1 MNTST
6 TKIDAWLAGRED
18 EHLEFK
24 EAKANYSFDK
34 LVRYSAALA
43 NEGGG
48 AIVLGVTDKQ
58 PRHVV
63 GTGAFRDTGKVCQG
77 LLDRLHLRVRAE
89 EVDHADGRVLVFT
102 VPPRPL
108 GMPIEVDGTYWMR
121 TGESLTGMTSDV
133 LRRIFDEVAPDFSA
147 EPCPRAT
154 LDDLEP
160 SSIAAFQRAWAR
172 KTGNRAL
179 EKLSP
184 AQALADA
191 ELIEGDQVTYAA
203 LVLFGKRRSLGRLL
217 PQAEVVFEYRS
228 TGATGAAQQRVDH
241 REGFFAFHDAIWNA
255 VNARNDVQHYQEG
268 LFVWDVPTFHEASV
282 REALLNAV
290 AHRDYRLQGSVFVRQ
305 YPRELVV
312 ESPGGLPPGVTV
324 DEILWKQSP
333 RNRRICEAFQR
344 CGLVE
349 RSGQGMDR
357 IYEECI
363 RHGQP
368 LPEFVGTDDYQVVVT
383 LRGSVEDP
391 RIINFLE
398 RVGQE
403 RLASF
408 TTGHFLAVDAIHRGR
423 AISDRL
429 RAPLQELLDQ
439 GIVERLQRGRYALS
453 RRFYAFLGKRGEYT
467 RRVGLDREHNK
478 ALLHKHIHGNP
489 DDGCQMEELMQVLPT
504 LSRHQ
509 IRRLLTELRE
519 EGEVHCRGRG
529 KGARWYPFVL
539 HGDCAEEQERSP

>member
-1 MNTST
+1 VTINAQQLKT
-6 TKIDAWLAGRED
+6 WLAGRED

-24 EAKANYSFDK
+24 EARANYSFDK
-34 LVRYSAALA
+34 LVRYCAALA

-48 AIVLGVTDKQ
+48 AMVLGVTDKQ
-58 PRHVV
+58 PRRVV
-63 GTGAFRDTGKVCQG
+63 GTGAFQDPGKVCQG
-77 LLDRLHLRVRAE
+77 LLDRLHLRIRAE
-89 EVDHADGRVLVFT
+89 EVTHQDGRVLVFT

-121 TGESLTGMTSDV
+121 TGESLTGMTPDV

-147 EPCPRAT
+147 ETCPGAT
-154 LDDLEP
+154 LDDLDP
-160 SSIAAFQRAWAR
+160 SAIAAFQQAWAR
-172 KTGNRAL
+172 KAGNRAL
-179 EKLSP
+179 EKLAP
-184 AQALADA
+184 EQALEDS
-191 ELIEGDQVTYAA
+191 ELVEGGRVTYAA

-228 TGATGAAQQRVDH
+228 TGATGAAQRRVDH
-241 REGFFAFHDAIWNA
+241 REGFFAFHDTIWSA
-255 VNARNDVQHYQEG
+255 VNARNDVQHYREG

-312 ESPGGLPPGVTV
+312 ESPGGLPAGVTV

-357 IYEECI
+357 IFEECI

-368 LPEFVGTDDYQVVVT
+368 LPEFTGTDDYQVVMT

-408 TTGHFLAVDAIHRGR
+408 TTGHFLVVNAIHRDR
-423 AISDRL
+423 SLDDRL
-429 RAPLQELLDQ
+429 QAPLQDLLDQ
-439 GIVERLQRGRYALS
+439 GIVERVQRGRFTLS
-453 RRFYAFLGKRGEYT
+453 RRFYTFLGKKGEYT
-467 RRVGLDREHNK
+467 RRVGLDREQNK
-478 ALLHKHIHGNP
+478 ALLLKHVRDNP
-489 DDGCQMEELMQVLPT
+489 DEGCRMDELMQVLPA

-509 IRRLLTELRE
+509 IRRLLVALRE
-519 EGEVHCRGRG
+519 EGEVHSQG
-529 KGARWYPFVL
+529 KAAGARWYPGAL
-539 HGDCAEEQERSP
+539 LGDCAEEPDGA